1 MCVLL
6 LLCLL
11 HVLWIQQMLLTGR
24 QWGETVV
31 YRARL
36 PAAAAAAAGVNLA
49 DSSVFVQDVGRFF
62 FAYPITIDSAG
73 DVVWTVGVTGE
84 GADAAPP
91 TADAV
96 TNNNSSSS
104 FKVLTQS
111 QHSSGSTCQWP
122 RSG

>member
-1 MCVLL
+1 MCVLS

-24 QWGETVV
+24 QWGETLV

-62 FAYPITIDSAG
+62 FAYPITIDSEG

-84 GADAAPP
+84 EADAAPP

-96 TNNNSSSS
+96 TNNNSSSR

-111 QHSSGSTCQWP
+111 QHYAGSTCQWP

>member
-1 MCVLL
+1 MCVLS

-24 QWGETVV
+24 QWGETLV

-62 FAYPITIDSAG
+62 FAYPITIDSEG

-96 TNNNSSSS
+96 TSNNSSSR

-111 QHSSGSTCQWP
+111 QHYSGSTCQWP